1 MKKTTFIIP
10 LIGILGVIVL
20 SWLYGFSTGP
30 HYERCWKAFY
40 YCSRI
45 GIAVSFLPSL
55 FLALSLLR
63 DQKTT
68 KKKLVAIPVAILVFL
83 VGPYSIAYFSAY
95 IANNINTSESPPH
108 LF

>member
-1 MKKTTFIIP
+1 MKKTTFIIL

-68 KKKLVAIPVAILVFL
+68 
-83 VGPYSIAYFSAY
+83 G
-95 IANNINTSESPPH
+95 ANRHLTSFDPLKVPGR
-108 LF
+108 